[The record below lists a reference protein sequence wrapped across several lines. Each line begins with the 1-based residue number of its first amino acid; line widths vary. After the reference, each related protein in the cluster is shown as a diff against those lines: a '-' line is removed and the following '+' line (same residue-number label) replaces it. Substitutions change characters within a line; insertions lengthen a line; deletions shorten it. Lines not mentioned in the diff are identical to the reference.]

1 MNLVDRLVEGIIRYQ
16 RKGVETFLW
25 ALLLALLALMLRLA
39 IAPRAAGL
47 PFITFFPAVALAA
60 VFLGTKPALF
70 TTLIC
75 AVMGAVFFFPPYD
88 VHPFDLQKYTF
99 VSVTIFCFDGL
110 IVSMAVGAL
119 HRYFARYTEVV
130 AQLQLSLKE
139 SQYYAA
145 ELEHQKYALDQHAIV
160 AATDVRGVIDY
171 VNAKFCAISQY
182 SRQELLGKN
191 HRMLN
196 SGTHSKAFFRD
207 MYRTIARG
215 KTWEGDICNRAKDG
229 SLYWVATTIVPFISD
244 NGKPTR
250 YIAIRTDITERKKA
264 EENNYY
270 LAFNDALTDL
280 PNRRLLMDRLNQVL
294 ATIKRSKHYAVLFFV
309 DLDNFKPLNDTHGH
323 DAGDLL
329 LNRAAARLKSCVR
342 DSDTVAR
349 LGGDEFVVLVH
360 TLANDE
366 SASIAQARAIAEK
379 ILSVLAE
386 PYQLNVPRE
395 GRSPLLVAHQCTA
408 SMGGLV
414 FTHTDGESASDVLKR
429 ADTAMYQAKKQRNAI
444 QFYASEHQS
453 L

>member
-1 MNLVDRLVEGIIRYQ
+1 V
-16 RKGVETFLW
+16 
-25 ALLLALLALMLRLA
+25 A

-75 AVMGAVFFFPPYD
+75 AVMGAVFFFPPYED
-88 VHPFDLQKYTF
+88 HLFGLQKYTL
-99 VSVTIFCFDGL
+99 VAVTIFCFDGL
-110 IVSMAVGAL
+110 IVSMAIGAL
-119 HRYFARYTEVV
+119 HRYFASYTEVV
-130 AQLQLSLKE
+130 AQLQLSLKA

-160 AATDVRGVIDY
+160 AATDVRGTIDY
-171 VNAKFCAISQY
+171 VNEKFCAISQY

-207 MYRTIARG
+207 MYRTIAKG

-250 YIAIRTDITERKKA
+250 YIAIRTDITERKKT
-264 EENNYY
+264 EEQNYY

-280 PNRRLLMDRLNQVL
+280 PNRRLLLDRLDQVI
-294 ATIKRSKHYAVLFFV
+294 AEIKRSKLYAALFFV

-342 DSDTVAR
+342 ESDTVAR
-349 LGGDEFVVLVH
+349 FGGDEFVVLVH
-360 TLANDE
+360 DLAADQAT
-366 SASIAQARAIAEK
+366 SDAQSQAIAEK
-379 ILSVLAE
+379 ILSILSE
-386 PYQLNVPRE
+386 PYQLSVPRE
-395 GRSPLLVAHQCTA
+395 GKPPLLVAHQCTA
-408 SMGGLV
+408 SIGGFV
-414 FTHTDGESASDVLKR
+414 FGSEESESADEVLKR
-429 ADTAMYQAKKQRNAI
+429 ADTAMYLAKKRRNSI
-444 QFYASEHQS
+444 EFFVSQNQT